1 MRYYLLKISVFIFF
15 MLPVQVSSND
25 ITLNELFFDD
35 SKPYY
40 LKVLD
45 ALPESAII
53 AIGPQD
59 AENTIIEFM
68 DYFCGYCKKI
78 HSELISVVEKR
89 DDTRVIFLQHPIL
102 SDSSN
107 LIAKMVVAAN
117 LQGKGWDLHHGLFT
131 VKGSLTQQKL
141 DQIIIDSEINKTKL
155 MIDMGK
161 DEIDNTVKLSSF
173 LAMGSGARGT
183 PALFINEEFVGGYLP
198 LEKLESMLK

>member
-15 MLPVQVSSND
+15 MLPAHVSSAD

-89 DDTRVIFLQHPIL
+89 DDTRVVFLQHPIL

-131 VKGSLTQQKL
+131 LQGSLTQQKL
-141 DQIIIDSEINKTKL
+141 DQIIMDSEINKTKL

>member
-1 MRYYLLKISVFIFF
+1 
-15 MLPVQVSSND
+15 MLPAHVSSAD
-25 ITLNELFFDD
+25 ITLNELFFDN

-45 ALPESAII
+45 ALPQSAII

>member
-15 MLPVQVSSND
+15 MLPAQVSSAD

-89 DDTRVIFLQHPIL
+89 DDTKVVFLQHPIL
-102 SDSSN
+102 SESSN

-141 DQIIIDSEINKTKL
+141 DQIIIDTQINKTKL

-161 DEIDNTVKLSSF
+161 DEIDNTVQLSSF

>member
-1 MRYYLLKISVFIFF
+1 MRYYLIKISVFIFF
-15 MLPVQVSSND
+15 IFSNQVLSKD

-35 SKPYY
+35 SKPYQ
-40 LKVLD
+40 LKVLE
-45 ALPESAII
+45 ALPEIAII
-53 AIGPQD
+53 GIGPQD

-78 HSELISVVEKR
+78 HSELISLVEKR
-89 DDTRVIFLQHPIL
+89 DDTKVVFLQHPIL
-102 SDSSN
+102 SESSN
-107 LIAKMVVAAN
+107 LIAKMVIAAN

-141 DQIIIDSEINKTKL
+141 DQIIIDTQINKTKL

>member
-1 MRYYLLKISVFIFF
+1 
-15 MLPVQVSSND
+15 MLPAHVSSAD

-155 MIDMGK
+155 MIDIGK

>member
-15 MLPVQVSSND
+15 MLPAHVSSSD

-107 LIAKMVVAAN
+107 LIAKMVIAAN
-117 LQGKGWDLHHGLFT
+117 LQGKGWDLHHGLFS
-131 VKGSLTQQKL
+131 VKGSITQQKL

>member
-1 MRYYLLKISVFIFF
+1 MRYYLLKFSVFIFF
-15 MLPVQVSSND
+15 MLPAHVSSAD

-141 DQIIIDSEINKTKL
+141 DQIIIDLEINKTKL

>member
-1 MRYYLLKISVFIFF
+1 MRYYILKISVFIFF
-15 MLPVQVSSND
+15 MLPAQVSSAD

-89 DDTRVIFLQHPIL
+89 DDTRVVFLKHPIL

-141 DQIIIDSEINKTKL
+141 DQIIIDSKINKTKL

>member
-1 MRYYLLKISVFIFF
+1 MRYYLAKFYVFIFLMF
-15 MLPVQVSSND
+15 QTTVLSGD

-35 SKPYY
+35 SKPYH
-40 LKVLD
+40 LKVLE

-78 HSELISVVEKR
+78 HPELMSLIEKR
-89 DDTRVIFLQHPIL
+89 NDTRVIFLQHPIL
-102 SDSSN
+102 SESSN
-107 LIAKMVVAAN
+107 IIAKMVVAAN
-117 LQGKGWDLHHGLFT
+117 LQGKGWELHHGLFSL
-131 VKGSLTQQKL
+131 KGSITQQKL
-141 DQIIIDSEINKTKL
+141 EQVIDEVEINKTKL

-161 DEIDNTVKLSSF
+161 DEINNVVKLSSF

>member
-1 MRYYLLKISVFIFF
+1 MRYYLAKFSVFIFLMF
-15 MLPVQVSSND
+15 PANVLSSD

-78 HSELISVVEKR
+78 HTELISVVEKR
-89 DDTRVIFLQHPIL
+89 DDTRVIFLHHPIL
-102 SDSSN
+102 SESSN

-117 LQGKGWDLHHGLFT
+117 LQGKGWDLHHGLFS

-161 DEIDNTVKLSSF
+161 DEIDNTVQLSSF

-198 LEKLESMLK
+198 LEKLENMLK

>member
-1 MRYYLLKISVFIFF
+1 MRYYLAKFYVFIFLMF
-15 MLPVQVSSND
+15 PTTVLSGD

-35 SKPYY
+35 SKPYH
-40 LKVLD
+40 LKVLE

-78 HSELISVVEKR
+78 HPELMSLIEKR
-89 DDTRVIFLQHPIL
+89 NDTRVIFLQHPIL
-102 SDSSN
+102 SESSN
-107 LIAKMVVAAN
+107 IIAKMVIAAN
-117 LQGKGWDLHHGLFT
+117 LQGKGWELHHGLFSL
-131 VKGSLTQQKL
+131 KGSITQQKL
-141 DQIIIDSEINKTKL
+141 EQVIDGVEINKTKL

-161 DEIDNTVKLSSF
+161 DEINNVVKLSSF

>member
-15 MLPVQVSSND
+15 MLPAHVSSAD

-131 VKGSLTQQKL
+131 VKGSITQQKL

>member
-1 MRYYLLKISVFIFF
+1 
-15 MLPVQVSSND
+15 MLPAHVSSAD

-131 VKGSLTQQKL
+131 VQGSLTQQKL
-141 DQIIIDSEINKTKL
+141 DQIIIDLEINKTKL

>member
-15 MLPVQVSSND
+15 MLPAHVSSAD

-131 VKGSLTQQKL
+131 VQGSLTQQKL

>member
-1 MRYYLLKISVFIFF
+1 MRYYLIKISVFIFF
-15 MLPVQVSSND
+15 MLPVNLSSNE

-53 AIGPQD
+53 TIGPQD

-117 LQGKGWDLHHGLFT
+117 LQGKGWDLHHGLFN
-131 VKGSLTQQKL
+131 VQGSLTQQKL
-141 DQIIIDSEINKTKL
+141 DQIIIDLEINKTKL
-155 MIDMGK
+155 VIDMGK

>member
-15 MLPVQVSSND
+15 MLPVHVSSAD

-45 ALPESAII
+45 ALPQSAII

>member
-15 MLPVQVSSND
+15 MLPAHVSSAD
-25 ITLNELFFDD
+25 ITLNELFFDN

-45 ALPESAII
+45 ALPQSAII

-102 SDSSN
+102 NDSSN
-107 LIAKMVVAAN
+107 LIAKMVVSAN

-131 VKGSLTQQKL
+131 VKGSLTKQKL
-141 DQIIIDSEINKTKL
+141 DQIIIDSKINKTKL

-198 LEKLESMLK
+198 LEKLVSMLK

>member
-15 MLPVQVSSND
+15 MLPAHVSSAD

-59 AENTIIEFM
+59 AKNTIIEFM

-89 DDTRVIFLQHPIL
+89 DDTKVIFLQHPIL
-102 SDSSN
+102 SESSN

-131 VKGSLTQQKL
+131 IKGSLTQQKL
-141 DQIIIDSEINKTKL
+141 DQIIEDTQINKTKL

-161 DEIDNTVKLSSF
+161 DEIDNTVQLSSF

>member
-1 MRYYLLKISVFIFF
+1 MRYYLIKISVFIFF
-15 MLPVQVSSND
+15 ILPTQISAGD

-40 LKVLD
+40 LKVLE

-53 AIGPQD
+53 AVGPEN
-59 AENTIIEFM
+59 AKNTIIEFM

-78 HSELISVVEKR
+78 HPELISIAEKR

-102 SDSSN
+102 SESSN

-117 LQGKGWDLHHGLFT
+117 LQGKGWELHHGLFS

-141 DQIIIDSEINKTKL
+141 DQIIIDTKINKTKL
-155 MIDMGK
+155 MIDIGK
-161 DEIDNTVKLSSF
+161 DEVDNTVQLSSF

-183 PALFINEEFVGGYLP
+183 PALFINEEFVGGYVP

>member
-1 MRYYLLKISVFIFF
+1 MRYYLAKFSVFIF
-15 MLPVQVSSND
+15 LISPSNVLSND

-35 SKPYY
+35 TKPYY
-40 LKVLD
+40 LKILD
-45 ALPESAII
+45 AIPEVGIL
-53 AIGPQD
+53 AIGPED
-59 AENTIIEFM
+59 AENTVIEFM

-78 HSELISVVEKR
+78 HPELLSLIEKR

-102 SDSSN
+102 SESSN

-141 DQIIIDSEINKTKL
+141 DQIINDTQINKTKL

-161 DEIDNTVKLSSF
+161 DEIDNTVQLSSF

>member
-1 MRYYLLKISVFIFF
+1 MRYYLVKFSVFIFLMF
-15 MLPVQVSSND
+15 PTNVLSSD

-78 HSELISVVEKR
+78 HSELISITEKR
-89 DDTRVIFLQHPIL
+89 DDTRVIFLHHPIL
-102 SDSSN
+102 SESSN

-131 VKGSLTQQKL
+131 VEGSLTQQKL

-161 DEIDNTVKLSSF
+161 DEIVNTVKLSSF

>member
-1 MRYYLLKISVFIFF
+1 
-15 MLPVQVSSND
+15 MLPAHVSSAD

-107 LIAKMVVAAN
+107 LIAKMVVSAN

-141 DQIIIDSEINKTKL
+141 DQIIIDSKINKTKL

>member
-15 MLPVQVSSND
+15 MLPAHVSSAD

-131 VKGSLTQQKL
+131 IKGSLTQQKL

>member
-1 MRYYLLKISVFIFF
+1 MRYFKRMFLVVIITALSC
-15 MLPVQVSSND
+15 LPAHSEMT
-25 ITLNELFFDD
+25 IEKLFFDN
-35 SKPYY
+35 SEPFHLKI
-40 LKVLD
+40 LKVI
-45 ALPESAII
+45 PEEGII
-53 AIGPQD
+53 QIGED
-59 AENTIIEFM
+59 NAKNTIIEFM

-89 DDTRVIFLQHPIL
+89 DDTKVVFLQHPIL
-102 SDSSN
+102 SESSN

-141 DQIIIDSEINKTKL
+141 DQIIIDTQINKTKL

-161 DEIDNTVKLSSF
+161 DEIDNTVQLSSF

>member
-15 MLPVQVSSND
+15 MLPAHVSSSD

-35 SKPYY
+35 SKPFY

-155 MIDMGK
+155 MIDIGK

>member
-15 MLPVQVSSND
+15 MLPAHASSAD

-141 DQIIIDSEINKTKL
+141 DQIIIESEINKTKL

>member
-1 MRYYLLKISVFIFF
+1 
-15 MLPVQVSSND
+15 MLPAHVSSAD

-59 AENTIIEFM
+59 AKNTIIEFM

>member
-1 MRYYLLKISVFIFF
+1 MRYYLVKISVFIFF
-15 MLPVQVSSND
+15 MLPAHVSSSD

-78 HSELISVVEKR
+78 HSELISLVEKR
-89 DDTRVIFLQHPIL
+89 DDTKVVFLQHPIL
-102 SDSSN
+102 SESSN

-141 DQIIIDSEINKTKL
+141 DQIINDTQINKTKL

-161 DEIDNTVKLSSF
+161 DEIDNTVQLSSF

>member
-1 MRYYLLKISVFIFF
+1 
-15 MLPVQVSSND
+15 MLPAHISSAD

-45 ALPESAII
+45 ALPQSAII

-117 LQGKGWDLHHGLFT
+117 LQGKGWDLHHSLFT

>member
-15 MLPVQVSSND
+15 MLPAYVSSAD

-45 ALPESAII
+45 ALPQSAII